1 MDRVDLV
8 QKMMEKA
15 SLVQAVVSQITKF
28 DDALE
33 YTVNLTREKGLKT
46 LASPGLC
53 QADSTRLSS
62 LCQNAGLEY
71 IVSPLRNHL
80 RRIHTGLTH
89 VDWGI
94 AETGSLVVYSDS
106 EDVRI
111 ATMLCDI
118 HVACL
123 PASRIYSDSAALAAV
138 LKERMAS
145 GPGYLSFITG
155 ASRTADIERVLTI
168 GVHGPLELHILILED
183 NQP

>member
-1 MDRVDLV
+1 MEQAELV
-8 QKMMEKA
+8 HKMMEKA
-15 SLVQAVVSQITKF
+15 GLVQAVISRIDSF
-28 DDALE
+28 DEALA
-33 YTVNLTREKGLKT
+33 YAVNLTREKRLNT
-46 LASPGLC
+46 LTAPGLSSE
-53 QADSTRLSS
+53 DSSHLST
-62 LCQNAGLEY
+62 LCQNAGLEHV
-71 IVSPLRNHL
+71 IPPLRNHL
-80 RRIHTGLTH
+80 RGIHTALTH

-106 EDVRI
+106 EDLRI

-123 PASRIYSDSAALAAV
+123 PASRIYPDSAALAAV

-168 GVHGPLELHILILED
+168 GVHGPLELHILIQED